1 MIDAYEIQRKAALAE
16 WAEYVDSIE
25 DRIARA
31 KEALGDKYL
40 LAPANRVQRLDKPR
54 GSWTK

>member
-1 MIDAYEIQRKAALAE
+1 MFDAYTEQRQKMLRE

-31 KEALGDKYL
+31 KEALGDRYL
-40 LAPANRVQRLDKPR
+40 LAPANRVQRR
-54 GSWTK
+54 GRPYGSVK